1 MQKNEHFLR
10 LRSHSVALGLI
21 ALTLGLLAS
30 VAVLSGDDF
39 GRVNLLYS
47 LSLFAL
53 LPSIGL
59 VVTLLL
65 LFLGRRSGIA
75 ALLIELPLA
84 PKTLTSL
91 LLTQRNGVR
100 RQTALF
106 SLSQSLVLA
115 FATGN
120 LLGFVLM
127 LLATDVSFVW
137 RSTLLDAA
145 TLFPIL
151 DTLASPWGF
160 WQAAQP
166 SLEMLNQTQDF
177 RLRGAL
183 LEGNYVGQWWQFLL
197 AAQLCYS
204 IVPRAL
210 LWLFANNKFKRA
222 AQLQDSEQDPS
233 HQLAVVTPA
242 AESDKLAASASVI
255 PANAVLFDCAH
266 TSDALLSKIEKSLR
280 VSASYKAPTSFYF
293 TLDGISPT
301 STPSFV
307 VVVRSWE
314 PPLAE
319 LADSILAA
327 FTAEQRQNLF
337 IAPIDWESNQH
348 QGDHLIQPTVVHTQ
362 EWRRFCESALGCTHL
377 ALFEAQV

>member
-1 MQKNEHFLR
+1 MQKNEHFLS
-10 LRSHSVALGLI
+10 LRSLSVALGLI
-21 ALTLGLLAS
+21 ALMLGLLAS
-30 VAVLSGDDF
+30 VAVLRGDDF

-47 LSLFAL
+47 LSLFTL

-84 PKTLTSL
+84 PKKLTSL
-91 LLTQRNGVR
+91 LLTQRSGVS

-106 SLSQSLVLA
+106 SLSQSLTLS

-120 LLGFVLM
+120 LVGFVLM

-197 AAQLCYS
+197 SAQLCYS

-210 LWLFANNKFKRA
+210 LWLFANN
-222 AQLQDSEQDPS
+222 
-233 HQLAVVTPA
+233 
-242 AESDKLAASASVI
+242 
-255 PANAVLFDCAH
+255 
-266 TSDALLSKIEKSLR
+266 
-280 VSASYKAPTSFYF
+280 
-293 TLDGISPT
+293 
-301 STPSFV
+301 
-307 VVVRSWE
+307 
-314 PPLAE
+314 
-319 LADSILAA
+319 
-327 FTAEQRQNLF
+327 
-337 IAPIDWESNQH
+337 
-348 QGDHLIQPTVVHTQ
+348 
-362 EWRRFCESALGCTHL
+362 
-377 ALFEAQV
+377 